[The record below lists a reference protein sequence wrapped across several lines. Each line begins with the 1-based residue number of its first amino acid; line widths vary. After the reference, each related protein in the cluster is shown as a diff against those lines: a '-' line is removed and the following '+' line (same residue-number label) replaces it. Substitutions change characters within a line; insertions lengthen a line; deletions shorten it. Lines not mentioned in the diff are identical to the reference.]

1 VRRTA
6 VILAVVAVLAACSAR
21 TGRREGDATLFSR
34 REGPV
39 TVGVDLLI
47 DGPTQQRWLGRVVDE
62 RLFIRLVPVG
72 VVVQNTGA
80 RPLAM
85 RRAGSVFELH
95 ARGERT
101 PLEPAAALTAL
112 QIAYDAIVAAG
123 PPRADYPRAE
133 STMIQTRA
141 LCGNTG
147 VGCLLIPPAMLVAG
161 IADTAS
167 HFGDRARYPSRMR
180 DLEKAYADLRA
191 REEHALREG
200 DTWVSRGETG
210 RVVFYYPMNPGY
222 GDSLP
227 GSVITVRL
235 GAATGSDLIVPVTLG
250 SPAR

>member
-1 VRRTA
+1 
-6 VILAVVAVLAACSAR
+6 
-21 TGRREGDATLFSR
+21 
-34 REGPV
+34 
-39 TVGVDLLI
+39 
-47 DGPTQQRWLGRVVDE
+47 
-62 RLFIRLVPVG
+62 
-72 VVVQNTGA
+72 
-80 RPLAM
+80 
-85 RRAGSVFELH
+85 
-95 ARGERT
+95 
-101 PLEPAAALTAL
+101 
-112 QIAYDAIVAAG
+112 
-123 PPRADYPRAE
+123 
-133 STMIQTRA
+133 MIQTRA

-167 HFGDRARYPSRMR
+167 YFGDRARYPSRMR

-222 GDSLP
+222 GDSLS